1 MSESVTAEVCIDTSG
16 SVSDEQLEQF
26 FGELKG
32 ILSSYPHVNVN
43 LYYCDT
49 EIFGP
54 YKLNENSKIPAA
66 KGRGGTTFIPFFKE
80 IEKVKNIGFEDN
92 RVAVYLTDG
101 YGSFPKNSS
110 LPTLWLVTHDGL
122 EKESFPFGET
132 IRISK

>member
-54 YKLNENSKIPAA
+54 YKLMRTLKFLQP
-66 KGRGGTTFIPFFKE
+66 K
-80 IEKVKNIGFEDN
+80 
-92 RVAVYLTDG
+92 VAVVQHL
-101 YGSFPKNSS
+101 FHF
-110 LPTLWLVTHDGL
+110 L
-122 EKESFPFGET
+122 
-132 IRISK
+132 RR